1 MKLYKNQK
9 GQSIVEYVI
18 LVALV
23 SLVCVGATK
32 TLGRK
37 INAKIKD
44 VNNLID
50 TGINVRQSPNE
61 KQETSDHWTGF

>member
-1 MKLYKNQK
+1 MNLYRNQN

-44 VNNLID
+44 VNSLID

-61 KQETSDHWTGF
+61 KQETSGRW